1 MSSTQFDGDIDSFVS
16 YLKSNRGLSA
26 NTLKAYRADL
36 TACLHL
42 FELRGVTDLNEITL
56 DDLRSWMAVESRDHA
71 RSSMARKTVAVRGFF
86 AWAYEHGVTNTDPA
100 LDSQHAARGAH
111 RISS

>member
-42 FELRGVTDLNEITL
+42 FELRGVTDLNGRHT
-56 DDLRSWMAVESRDHA
+56 DDS
-71 RSSMARKTVAVRGFF
+71 
-86 AWAYEHGVTNTDPA
+86 

-111 RISS
+111 RIPGRAIIGCR

>member
-56 DDLRSWMAVESRDHA
+56 DDLRSWWRWNRAITPAAAWPAKPWPCAGSSRGPM
-71 RSSMARKTVAVRGFF
+71 SMG
-86 AWAYEHGVTNTDPA
+86 
-100 LDSQHAARGAH
+100 
-111 RISS
+111 